1 MNDNPL
7 LGLSGLPPFSRIRP
21 EHAEPAV
28 RQLIE
33 ANRQALAERLA
44 AGGPYTWENLVD
56 SLESHEDALERAFAP
71 VSHLSAVCDSPAWRE
86 AYNACLP
93 LLSAY
98 ATEVGQNEALYQ
110 AYQSL
115 ADQADE
121 LGLDAAQ
128 RRVIDNALR
137 DFRLAGVALPME
149 QKARFKEIV
158 QALSLASNKF
168 SENILD
174 ATNAWTR
181 HLTDASALAGLPASA
196 LDQLAQ
202 NAAHQGLEGYL
213 VTLQGPSY
221 LAVMTYADDRELRRE
236 VYTAYATRASDQ
248 GPHAGRW
255 DNAPL
260 IDQILALRHEAAQM
274 LGFAN
279 YAEESL
285 ATKMAPDVDSVEGFL
300 LDLAARARP
309 VAEAERNELAQFAKS
324 RSSDDFTLE
333 PWDVAYWSEK
343 LRLARHR
350 LSEEELRP
358 YFPAPRVID
367 GLFSLIG
374 RLFGVHFEP
383 VETTERWHPQVQ
395 LYALRDAQGHPR
407 GHVYLDLYARP
418 EKRGGAWMADAVS
431 RRRIGQTVQ
440 LPVAFI
446 VGNFTPPVGQQAAL
460 LTHDEVLTLFHEFGH
475 GLHHL
480 LTEVDHLPVSGI
492 HGVEWDAVELP
503 SQFMEN
509 WAWQRDVLDLISGH
523 VETGEPLPD
532 SLFERMIDARN
543 FQMGMQFV
551 RQIEF
556 SLFDL
561 RLHRTFD
568 PSTGGRVQAILEAVR
583 REVAVIHPPAWHRF
597 PNSFSHIFAGG
608 YAAGYYSYKW
618 AEVLSADAF
627 AAFEEAGLFD
637 PVTGRRFLREILE
650 VGGSRPAAASF
661 EAFRGREPTIEALL
675 RHSGIAA

>member
-7 LGLSGLPPFSRIRP
+7 FGLSGLPPFSRIRP

-56 SLESHEDALERAFAP
+56 PLESHEDALERAFAP

-285 ATKMAPDVDSVEGFL
+285 ATKMAPDVDKRRRFSARPCG
-300 LDLAARARP
+300 ARAP
-309 VAEAERNELAQFAKS
+309 C
-324 RSSDDFTLE
+324 
-333 PWDVAYWSEK
+333 
-343 LRLARHR
+343 
-350 LSEEELRP
+350 
-358 YFPAPRVID
+358 
-367 GLFSLIG
+367 
-374 RLFGVHFEP
+374 
-383 VETTERWHPQVQ
+383 
-395 LYALRDAQGHPR
+395 
-407 GHVYLDLYARP
+407 
-418 EKRGGAWMADAVS
+418 
-431 RRRIGQTVQ
+431 
-440 LPVAFI
+440 
-446 VGNFTPPVGQQAAL
+446 
-460 LTHDEVLTLFHEFGH
+460 
-475 GLHHL
+475 
-480 LTEVDHLPVSGI
+480 
-492 HGVEWDAVELP
+492 
-503 SQFMEN
+503 
-509 WAWQRDVLDLISGH
+509 
-523 VETGEPLPD
+523 
-532 SLFERMIDARN
+532 
-543 FQMGMQFV
+543 
-551 RQIEF
+551 
-556 SLFDL
+556 
-561 RLHRTFD
+561 
-568 PSTGGRVQAILEAVR
+568 
-583 REVAVIHPPAWHRF
+583 
-597 PNSFSHIFAGG
+597 
-608 YAAGYYSYKW
+608 
-618 AEVLSADAF
+618 
-627 AAFEEAGLFD
+627 
-637 PVTGRRFLREILE
+637 
-650 VGGSRPAAASF
+650 GGSRAQRTGAVCQKPV
-661 EAFRGREPTIEALL
+661 ER
-675 RHSGIAA
+675 

>member
-7 LGLSGLPPFSRIRP
+7 LDFSGLPPFSRIRP

-28 RQLIE
+28 RHLIE
-33 ANRQALAERLA
+33 ANRKALADRLA
-44 AGGPYTWENLVD
+44 AGAPYTWDNLV
-56 SLESHEDALERAFAP
+56 EPIEAREDALERAFAP
-71 VSHLSAVCDSPAWRE
+71 VSHLSAVCDSPAWRA

-93 LLSAY
+93 LLSEY
-98 ATEVGQNEALYQ
+98 ATEVGQNEALHA

-115 ADQADE
+115 ADQSAE
-121 LGLDAAQ
+121 LGLDPTQ

-137 DFRLAGVALPME
+137 DFRLAGVALPPA
-149 QKARFKEIV
+149 QKARFKDIM

-168 SENILD
+168 SENVLD

-181 HLTDASALAGLPASA
+181 HVEDAAGLAGLPPSA

-202 NAAHQGLEGYL
+202 NARQQGLEGYL

-221 LAVMTYADDRELRRE
+221 LAVMTYADDRALRRE

-248 GPHAGRW
+248 GPQAGRW
-255 DNAPL
+255 DNAPVME
-260 IDQILALRHEAAQM
+260 QILALRHEAAQ
-274 LGFAN
+274 LIGFAN

-285 ATKMAPDVDSVEGFL
+285 ATKMAPDVASVEHFL
-300 LDLAARARP
+300 LDLAQRARP
-309 VAEAERNELAQFAKS
+309 VAAAERSELVQFAAAEGGI
-324 RSSDDFTLE
+324 DTLE
-333 PWDVAYWSEK
+333 PWDIAYWSEK
-343 LRLARHR
+343 LLQARHR
-350 LSEEELRP
+350 ISQEELRP
-358 YFPAPRVID
+358 YFPAPRVIE
-367 GLFSLIG
+367 GLFGLIE
-374 RLFGVHFEP
+374 RLFGVRFEA
-383 VETTERWHPQVQ
+383 VDTAERWHPEVR
-395 LYALRDAQGHPR
+395 LFALRDAEDHLR
-407 GHVYLDLYARP
+407 GHVYLDLYARAA
-418 EKRGGAWMADAVS
+418 KRGGAWMADAVS
-431 RRRIGQTVQ
+431 RRRIGNTVQ
-440 LPVAFI
+440 RPVAFI
-446 VGNFTPPVGQQAAL
+446 VGNFTPPVGERPAL

-509 WAWQRDVLDLISGH
+509 WAWQREVMDLISAH
-523 VETGEPLPD
+523 VDTGERLPD
-532 SLFERMIDARN
+532 DLFERLRDARN
-543 FQMGMQFV
+543 FQMGLQFV

-561 RLHRTFD
+561 RLHRDFD
-568 PSTGGRVQAILEAVR
+568 PAAGARVQAVLEQVR
-583 REVAVIHPPAWHRF
+583 REVAVIHPPAWNRF
-597 PNSFSHIFAGG
+597 ANSFSHVFAGG

-637 PVTGRRFLREILE
+637 PVTGQRFLREILE
-650 VGGSRPAAASF
+650 VGGSRPAAESF
-661 EAFRGREPTIEALL
+661 AAFRGREPTVDALL

>member
-7 LGLSGLPPFSRIRP
+7 LDFSGLPPFSRIRP

-33 ANRQALAERLA
+33 TNRKALAERLA
-44 AGGPYTWENLVD
+44 AGAPYTWDNLV
-56 SLESHEDALERAFAP
+56 EPIEAAEDALERAFAP
-71 VSHLSAVCDSPAWRE
+71 VSHLSAVCDSPAWRA

-93 LLSAY
+93 LLSEY
-98 ATEVGQNEALYQ
+98 ATEVGHNEALHA

-115 ADQADE
+115 AEQAKA
-121 LGLDAAQ
+121 LGLDATQ

-137 DFRLAGVALPME
+137 DFRLAGVALPAA
-149 QKARFKEIV
+149 QKARFKEIM
-158 QALSLASNKF
+158 QSLSLASNKF
-168 SENILD
+168 SENVLD

-181 HLTDASALAGLPASA
+181 HFEDAAGLAGLPPTA
-196 LDQLAQ
+196 LEQLAQ
-202 NAAHQGLEGYL
+202 NARHQGLEGYL

-221 LAVMTYADDRELRRE
+221 LAVMTYADDRALRRE

-248 GPHAGRW
+248 GPQAGRW
-255 DNAPL
+255 DNAP
-260 IDQILALRHEAAQM
+260 IMEQILALRHEAAQ
-274 LGFAN
+274 LIGFAN

-285 ATKMAPDVDSVEGFL
+285 ATKMAPDVASVERFL
-300 LDLAARARP
+300 LDLVARARP
-309 VAEAERNELAQFAKS
+309 VAAAERSELAQFAAAQGGI
-324 RSSDDFTLE
+324 DTLE
-333 PWDVAYWSEK
+333 PWDIAYWSEK
-343 LRLARHR
+343 LLQARHR
-350 LSEEELRP
+350 ISQEELRP
-358 YFPAPRVID
+358 YFPAPRVIE
-367 GLFSLIG
+367 GLFGLIE
-374 RLFGVHFEP
+374 RLFGVRFEA
-383 VETTERWHPQVQ
+383 VDTEERWHPEVR
-395 LYALRDAQGHPR
+395 LFALRDAEDHLR
-407 GHVYLDLYARP
+407 GHVYLDLYARA

-431 RRRIGQTVQ
+431 RRRIGSEVQ
-440 LPVAFI
+440 RPVAFI
-446 VGNFTPPVGQQAAL
+446 VGNFTPPVGGRPAL

-509 WAWQRDVLDLISGH
+509 WAWQREVMALISGH
-523 VETGEPLPD
+523 VDTGTPLPD
-532 SLFERMIDARN
+532 DLFERLRDARN
-543 FQMGMQFV
+543 FQMGLQFV

-561 RLHRTFD
+561 RLHRDFD
-568 PSTGGRVQAILEAVR
+568 PAAGGRVQEILEQVR
-583 REVAVIHPPAWHRF
+583 REVAVIHPPAWNRF
-597 PNSFSHIFAGG
+597 ANSFSHIFAGG

-637 PVTGRRFLREILE
+637 PATGRRFLREILE
-650 VGGSRPAAASF
+650 VGGSRPAGESF
-661 EAFRGREPTIEALL
+661 EAFRGREPSVDALL